1 MLKKYLF
8 ISLLMV
14 SSSVATTLD
23 EMVNQAWDNNKNLHS
38 LQNAIDIANEQIAIA
53 NNWNKP
59 VMSIGRNDIR
69 FDEPNKRTLEP
80 MQADFI
86 GFSQVIPIGNKLD
99 IKQNIALKDH
109 EIAKYSLEDK
119 RLQVKAKVYEYAYSI
134 KVLEKKYELLN
145 KYQSNIKGIE
155 ELSNALY
162 KNGKM
167 RQSDVINVKVS
178 HAKIKLQKQNL
189 QNLINNLYLKLEEIT
204 FNPIKSIEVALMPQ
218 AINLNH
224 TINKHPKILMTQL
237 QSERFNEVSKY
248 EIANKTS
255 DVKVNVAYFSRD
267 SKYEDYANI
276 SLSIPLSVY
285 GTENGKAAQAKIKAQ
300 QISNQLENIQQLFHT
315 QIKTMQNN
323 MDNALNKYTIL
334 QQTILPLKQ
343 QVQQSIESYN
353 SLNQITPQ
361 ESIINLNEV
370 ISYEMM
376 LLDEIQ
382 QYFIAYA
389 KSIYFTQGQP

>member
-53 NNWNKP
+53 NNWNNP
-59 VMSIGRNDIR
+59 VVSIGRNDIR

-99 IKQNIALKDH
+99 IKENIALKDH
-109 EIAKYSLEDK
+109 EIAKYTLEDK

-178 HAKIKLQKQNL
+178 HAKIELQKQNL

-204 FNPIKSIEVALMPQ
+204 FNPVKSIEVALMPQ

>member
-53 NNWNKP
+53 NNWNNP

-178 HAKIKLQKQNL
+178 HAKIELQKQNL

-204 FNPIKSIEVALMPQ
+204 FNPVKSIEVALMPQ

-389 KSIYFTQGQP
+389 KSIYFTQGQQ